1 MERRSSKSKSKS
13 KSKSG
18 SKGGVVNGL
27 RAKRMDR
34 AEQLIFRNDSTRYD
48 TLEKTLNTLQNRVI
62 TAKTELVKHNVSKAI
77 NMNK

>member
-27 RAKRMDR
+27 RAKSR
-34 AEQLIFRNDSTRYD
+34 AEQMIFRNDSTRYD